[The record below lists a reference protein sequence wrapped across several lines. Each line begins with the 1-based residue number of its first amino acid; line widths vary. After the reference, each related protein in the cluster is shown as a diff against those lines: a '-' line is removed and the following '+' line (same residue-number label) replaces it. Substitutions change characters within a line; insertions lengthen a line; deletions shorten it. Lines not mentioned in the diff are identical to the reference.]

1 MAVCNGK
8 VASNGLVD
16 AATSEPG
23 NLPPVLEHGVP
34 LAVRLDRT
42 QAMRY
47 CHADSI
53 SAGRTIRMGSVGGG
67 CGRHDVCFEMIR
79 DL

>member
-34 LAVRLDRT
+34 LAVGFD

-47 CHADSI
+47 CLPTVSVP
-53 SAGRTIRMGSVGGG
+53 AGRCPDGGG
-67 CGRHDVCFEMIR
+67 CGRLDVCFEMIR